1 LKRKKEM
8 GMKEAVEA
16 AGGVWTTRRPGIERV
31 LADVLK
37 RKPRLSMSEA
47 MVEAKGLYT
56 SPTVARLVAGV
67 MVAVP
72 NPLYLGGRVARG
84 RVADAQQ
91 AHPHVG
97 TPAPASHAGNSAPVL
112 APVAG
117 SRKSERVG
125 ERGASK

>member
-1 LKRKKEM
+1 
-8 GMKEAVEA
+8 MKEAVEA
-16 AGGVWTTRRPGIERV
+16 AGGVWTDRRPGIERV

-37 RKPRLSMSEA
+37 RKPWLRTAEA

-56 SPTVARLVAGV
+56 SPTVARRVAGV
-67 MVAVP
+67 MVAVS
-72 NPLYLGGRVARG
+72 NPLYLGGRTARG
-84 RVADAQQ
+84 HVAGAQQ

-97 TPAPASHAGNSAPVL
+97 TPAPAGHAGNSTPVL

-117 SRKSERVG
+117 SQKSERVG